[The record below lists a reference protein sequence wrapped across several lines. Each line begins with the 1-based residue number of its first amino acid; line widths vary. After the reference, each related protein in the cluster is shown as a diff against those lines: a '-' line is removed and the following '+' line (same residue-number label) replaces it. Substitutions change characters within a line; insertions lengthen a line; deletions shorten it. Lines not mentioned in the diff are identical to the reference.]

1 MIFLRR
7 MSHIKKRRAAGSS
20 FLCTQIIAEKV
31 LFDFDKRIIC
41 NEFAVSANATKIER
55 SFDFC
60 VRAAK

>member
-1 MIFLRR
+1 
-7 MSHIKKRRAAGSS
+7 MSHIKKRSEYHFS

-31 LFDFDKRIIC
+31 LVDFEKRIVC